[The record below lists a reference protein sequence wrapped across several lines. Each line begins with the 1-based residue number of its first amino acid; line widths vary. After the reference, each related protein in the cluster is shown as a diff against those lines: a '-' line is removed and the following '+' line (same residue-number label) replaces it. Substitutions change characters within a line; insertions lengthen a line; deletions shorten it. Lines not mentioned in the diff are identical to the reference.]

1 MLINMI
7 GFNVAWFG
15 LIFLG
20 NSFVPVAILMLIA
33 HFKWLSKS
41 KNEITLVVIVTLIG
55 ISVDSLFQLTNV
67 FIFPHHNHIP
77 VWLAFIWI
85 GFATTISHSLSFLA
99 AYKPLQILLG
109 FIVAPLSYKSGEVL
123 GAVEFGYSYLTTHLI
138 LGTTWALLLLLF
150 FSIKA
155 RFDNNV
161 IGNKEV
167 NYD

>member
-1 MLINMI
+1 MLINMM

-15 LIFLG
+15 LIYLG
-20 NSFVPVAILMLIA
+20 NSFVPVALLMLLA

-41 KNEITLVVIVTLIG
+41 KNEITLVLVVSLIG

-67 FIFPHHNHIP
+67 FIFPNNHHIP
-77 VWLAFIWI
+77 VWLVFIWL

-109 FIVAPLSYKSGEVL
+109 FVMAPLSYRTGEML
-123 GAVEFGYSYLTTHLI
+123 GAVEFGQSYLSTHFI

-150 FSIKA
+150 FSLKA
-155 RFDNNV
+155 RFNQ
-161 IGNKEV
+161 KEL
-167 NYD
+167 NHA